1 MIPLVEIH
9 LVSAKLTSGVL
20 PFFSQSQYININ
32 PSLQRENQ
40 EANKKSPRSM
50 AHDQHRA
57 RGRTYLDTYGVT
69 ASHAGTV
76 LGFELE
82 INILG
87 PT

>member
-20 PFFSQSQYININ
+20 PFSSQSQYIN

-76 LGFELE
+76 SVFELE
-82 INILG
+82 INVLG